1 MNPLERKLE
10 KTREAKT
17 RQKVRGGLA
26 SLIVAKV
33 LQGLKEKISKG
44 QDISNR
50 DIAEVL
56 RPIVDNKIDFNNRL
70 FQQLAFK
77 DMGDLLDDVTP
88 LIYRGIGQAKTKATQ
103 EKIT

>member
-1 MNPLERKLE
+1 MKESLK

-17 RQKVRGGLA
+17 RQKVRGELA

-77 DMGDLLDDVTP
+77 DMDDLFDEVTP
-88 LIYRGIGQAKTKATQ
+88 LIYRGIREIKTKATQ